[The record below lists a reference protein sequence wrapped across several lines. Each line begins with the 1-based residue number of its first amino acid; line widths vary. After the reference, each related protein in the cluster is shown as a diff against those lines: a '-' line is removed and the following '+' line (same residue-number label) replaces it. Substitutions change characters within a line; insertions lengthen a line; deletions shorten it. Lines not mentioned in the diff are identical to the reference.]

1 MKNYKVSVIVNCLNG
16 ERFVNRS
23 IKSILN
29 QNYQNFEIIFWDNKS
44 IDNSLKIVKKLQKKS
59 NKIRIFSSKKTIK
72 LYEARNKAIEKAKG
86 RYIAFLDIDDTWFKK
101 KLSSQIKKIQS
112 DQTKIIYTNHWIA
125 ENGKKKLFAKQKLPY
140 GNLSKQ
146 ILKKYPICIS
156 TVLLEK
162 KCFQKVGLFNKNYE
176 IIGDFDFFFRIS
188 HHYKFSII
196 QKPVATYYIHGKNFS
211 LLKMNLRIQEMYD
224 WLNIQKMTNFYKNN
238 KDDYLK
244 IKDKNL
250 YFDIIYNL
258 KKKKITYTLASIKK
272 IKSIKLRIK
281 TYLKLLNSII

>member
-44 IDNSLKIVKKLQKKS
+44 IDNSLKIVKKLQKKR

-112 DQTKIIYTNHWIA
+112 DQTKIIYTNSAGYTENDFNTYNPNIVVFFDIDTIRSATNFSYVFKKPVYMA
-125 ENGKKKLFAKQKLPY
+125 ELDYFYFSN
-140 GNLSKQ
+140 
-146 ILKKYPICIS
+146 IS
-156 TVLLEK
+156 TNMYTK
-162 KCFQKVGLFNKNYE
+162 MCSGLITFPNQIN
-176 IIGDFDFFFRIS
+176 IMNS
-188 HHYKFSII
+188 YKRLF
-196 QKPVATYYIHGKNFS
+196 PN
-211 LLKMNLRIQEMYD
+211 
-224 WLNIQKMTNFYKNN
+224 
-238 KDDYLK
+238 
-244 IKDKNL
+244 
-250 YFDIIYNL
+250 
-258 KKKKITYTLASIKK
+258 
-272 IKSIKLRIK
+272 KSIYSFKS
-281 TYLKLLNSII
+281 LNLMI